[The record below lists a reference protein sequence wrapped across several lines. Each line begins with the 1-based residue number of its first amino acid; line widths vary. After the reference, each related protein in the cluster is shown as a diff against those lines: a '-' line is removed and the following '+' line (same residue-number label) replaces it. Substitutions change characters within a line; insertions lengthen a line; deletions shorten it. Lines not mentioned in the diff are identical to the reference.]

1 MTTFQMI
8 ISIIGVVISL
18 LTLFGLGVVMKHF
31 WDDKHEKA
39 KASRTEAKERAKRE
53 RQEEIREVI
62 KDEMKLFKEEL
73 QKEINFL
80 KEEIGSLKEGVEDV
94 RAKVNRLQRSMVTV
108 DRIIMKLTLDQYK
121 VQGYASSSD
130 RAAWN
135 ELYKDYKDLG
145 GNHFKEY
152 VNEWKR
158 SLEALPNKEDVIHVE
173 RHDNNNHN

>member
-8 ISIIGVVISL
+8 ISIIGVVVSV

-31 WDDKHEKA
+31 WDDKHEKV
-39 KASRTEAKERAKRE
+39 KASRSEAKERAKRE

-62 KDEMKLFKEEL
+62 KEQMELLKKEL
-73 QKEINFL
+73 QKEIDSL
-80 KEEIGSLKEGVEDV
+80 KEEIGNLKEGVDDV
-94 RAKVNRLQRSMVTV
+94 KAKVERLQHSMVTV
-108 DRIIMKLTLDQYK
+108 DRIIMKLTLDQYRE
-121 VQGYASSSD
+121 QGYASSSD
-130 RAAWN
+130 RAAWS

-158 SLEALPNKEDVIHVE
+158 SLDTLPDRDDIVNVE
-173 RHDNNNHN
+173 RHDNTIH